1 MSPGEGR
8 LGSLG
13 RYLEG
18 VLGVWPGKSW
28 EAAGAAETPTAAGPS
43 QRRHWAGPGCR
54 ARGALVPGPAP
65 ATYKLSAVCQR
76 CPLPKRG
83 LSPVLPFSVMVTSRA
98 CSHCPPSS
106 PVPAWEAGSRWP
118 AVLTQ
123 FPVSQCGAASPTLVQ
138 GEPRGRDG
146 RLSTP
151 STPGKQHPPHPHS
164 EVCRGGG
171 NWVAISCACGPG
183 ELATWSSGA
192 VTVVGRA
199 SHLPQ
204 GQ

>member
-1 MSPGEGR
+1 MRAGWGLWAGTWRGSWGCGQGR
-8 LGSLG
+8 AGKLQEQLRPPLQQDLLRDATGLALG
-13 RYLEG
+13 
-18 VLGVWPGKSW
+18 
-28 EAAGAAETPTAAGPS
+28 
-43 QRRHWAGPGCR
+43 AGPG
-54 ARGALVPGPAP
+54 ALWFQGRSL

-76 CPLPKRG
+76 CPLPKRR
-83 LSPVLPFSVMVTSRA
+83 LSPVLPFSVMLTSRA

-138 GEPRGRDG
+138 GESRGRDG
-146 RLSTP
+146 RLSAP

-192 VTVVGRA
+192 VTVMGRA
-199 SHLPQ
+199 GHLPQ